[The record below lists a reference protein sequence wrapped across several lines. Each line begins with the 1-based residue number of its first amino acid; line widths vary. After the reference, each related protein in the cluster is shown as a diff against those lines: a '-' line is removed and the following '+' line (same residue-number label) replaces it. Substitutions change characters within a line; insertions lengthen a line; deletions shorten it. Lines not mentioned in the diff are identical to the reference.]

1 MRRLAHMLLVL
12 ALSASIG
19 LHWAFL
25 QSAAWVNMVVTYS
38 RDGGFTEA
46 VQKTFDGEHPC
57 ARCKE
62 IQKGQ
67 DTQKKQEFK
76 SAQQKIEFYHE
87 QPEVFTVR
95 VTPVQEPGFVYH
107 AVKES
112 RSTAPAVPPPRW
124 A

>member
-1 MRRLAHMLLVL
+1 MRRFAHIVLVL

-38 RDGGFTEA
+38 LDGGFTEA

-57 ARCKE
+57 ARCKQ

-67 DTQKKQEFK
+67 DTEKKNESK
-76 SAQQKIEFYHE
+76 SVQQKIEFFHE
-87 QPEVFTVR
+87 QPERFVACLPEARQEFVIHEAIILVR
-95 VTPVQEPGFVYH
+95 PV
-107 AVKES
+107 S
-112 RSTAPAVPPPRW
+112 PAVPPPRW

>member
-1 MRRLAHMLLVL
+1 MRRLAHLILVL

-38 RDGGFTEA
+38 LEGGFAEG

-67 DTQKKQEFK
+67 DTERKQETK
-76 SAQQKIEFYHE
+76 TVQVKIEFFHE

-95 VTPVQEPGFVYH
+95 MSPAQVQEFPQD
-107 AVKES
+107 AVMVS
-112 RSTAPAVPPPRW
+112 RAEAPDVPPPRW

>member
-1 MRRLAHMLLVL
+1 MRRLAHIILVL

-25 QSAAWVNMVVTYS
+25 QSAAWVNMVVSYS
-38 RDGGFTEA
+38 RDGGFAEA

-67 DTQKKQEFK
+67 DTEKKNE
-76 SAQQKIEFYHE
+76 SRSVQQKIEFFHE
-87 QPEVFTVR
+87 ESVAFVASLPVSEQVFAIHEVSLQVR
-95 VTPVQEPGFVYH
+95 PV
-107 AVKES
+107 S
-112 RSTAPAVPPPRW
+112 PAVPPPRW

>member
-1 MRRLAHMLLVL
+1 MRRIAHLLLVL

-67 DTQKKQEFK
+67 DSEKKHESK
-76 SAQQKIEFYHE
+76 SAQQKIEFFHE
-87 QPEVFTVR
+87 QSEVFVVCVPVSVGPLNVEHQIVSVR
-95 VTPVQEPGFVYH
+95 PV
-107 AVKES
+107 S
-112 RSTAPAVPPPRW
+112 PAVPPPRW
-124 A
+124 V

>member
-1 MRRLAHMLLVL
+1 MRRLAHLVLVL

-19 LHWAFL
+19 LHWTFL
-25 QSAAWVNMVVTYS
+25 QSAAWVDMLVTYS

-57 ARCKE
+57 VRCKA

-67 DTQKKQEFK
+67 DTERKNESK
-76 SAQQKIEFYHE
+76 SMQQKIEFFHE
-87 QPEVFTVR
+87 QPERFIARLPEPSQDFVVHDEVMPVR
-95 VTPVQEPGFVYH
+95 QASPD
-107 AVKES
+107 
-112 RSTAPAVPPPRW
+112 VPPPRW